1 MITQYSHQQVT
12 LTDREKEYAWFNYA
26 AEIIKA
32 GCRDQSMS
40 GYQVTGTGSDGKPVT
55 VELTKEELFQIFA
68 EVTTKLGKKFLRE
81 RLQEQEDQIQ
91 LSEQSQ
97 QDMVPDPLE
106 RKDFQIHIIRH
117 ELKTRK
123 ADVDIT
129 WGNNLKVE
137 GLSINSRN
145 RGGVRIVLPTL
156 FGADKQRTEL
166 ISVGEQLQK
175 AILEAYS
182 KMSEAQKECTTV
194 YVAEKT
200 GIAVQ
205 TVAAQDGKVIGYAN
219 LKIGQELQIQ
229 KARIWNSGEKHAV
242 MYPSEAM
249 GSGENRKW
257 HNLAYELPDCRL
269 HERILQQ
276 FEGDQ
281 RMQHSISQARSS
293 SRHHY
298 ERVKPEPEEDEELE
312 R

>member
-32 GCRDQSMS
+32 GCLDQSMS

-166 ISVGEQLQK
+166 ISVGELDLCQYFEHKKLK
-175 AILEAYS
+175 
-182 KMSEAQKECTTV
+182 
-194 YVAEKT
+194 
-200 GIAVQ
+200 
-205 TVAAQDGKVIGYAN
+205 GYADFFN
-219 LKIGQELQIQ
+219 
-229 KARIWNSGEKHAV
+229 
-242 MYPSEAM
+242 
-249 GSGENRKW
+249 
-257 HNLAYELPDCRL
+257 
-269 HERILQQ
+269 
-276 FEGDQ
+276 
-281 RMQHSISQARSS
+281 SS
-293 SRHHY
+293 SSFCCG
-298 ERVKPEPEEDEELE
+298 VI
-312 R
+312 